1 MLGAPPCMHACR
13 AVWVSS
19 SQRKRKVKEA
29 TPKCTVK
36 YEAKEIQSRA
46 VWVVSNFTP
55 NFTLLGCM
63 NCSLDEAAV
72 CSGNGNGAADSKE
85 FDTLM
90 AYVRMPTGC
99 RHAFLSQNFSN
110 DPKNVPGVHTLCHG
124 GCDVCDLR
132 VAAVRDLSNLFCRSI
147 LLHSRGGL
155 PEPDLLKRCM
165 GTPRN
170 QVGSSA
176 RSSPACAIS
185 TSLHAPA

>member
-1 MLGAPPCMHACR
+1 MKGATLK
-13 AVWVSS
+13 S
-19 SQRKRKVKEA
+19 
-29 TPKCTVK
+29 TIK
-36 YEAKEIQSRA
+36 YKAQDIQSRA
-46 VWVVSNFTP
+46 VFVVTIFTP
-55 NFTLLGCM
+55 NFTPLGRT

-85 FDTLM
+85 FDALM
-90 AYVRMPTGC
+90 AYVKMPIGC

-132 VAAVRDLSNLFCRSI
+132 VAAVRDLSYLFCRSI

-165 GTPRN
+165 ATPRN
-170 QVGSSA
+170 QVCSSA

-185 TSLHAPA
+185 TSLHAPE